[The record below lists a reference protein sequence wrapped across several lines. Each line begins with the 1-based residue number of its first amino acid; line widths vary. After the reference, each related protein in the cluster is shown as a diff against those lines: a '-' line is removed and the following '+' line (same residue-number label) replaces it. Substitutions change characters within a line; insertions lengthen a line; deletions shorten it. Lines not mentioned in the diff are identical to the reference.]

1 MNAPARKS
9 RRRRHPLAHLVV
21 ALGIGLVI
29 TLMLLVLAVRQ
40 IGTLDLDAIY
50 AQGMAQGHQIC
61 LSQGRGLL

>member
-1 MNAPARKS
+1 MNAPERKS

-40 IGTLDLDAIY
+40 MGTLDLDAIY
-50 AQGMAQGHQIC
+50 AQGMAQGHQMC
-61 LSQGRGLL
+61 LSQGKGLL